1 MKKDKDFEK
10 FNWFLKKYIYPQ
22 RVKIAFIVL
31 LILVGSF
38 IGNLSPFLYGKM
50 LDSIVAFDINHL
62 MRLIIIYFIVTV
74 GTTILSI
81 FEGYMGKMVSFKIV
95 KSSQRDLFNK
105 IVRLKASA
113 FEKYTSGEL
122 ISRLNGDSEGVVS
135 FLLDVITSILN
146 IFINISVSLYFV
158 LKISIKLSSVSIF
171 YIPASLIVTI
181 AARKRFK
188 KLAEKRKIFNDKY
201 FGYVN
206 ETFSNNIGIKCFRLE
221 KKACDKYDNFIS
233 KELDIEKHSMVLGG
247 IIQMLNT
254 LISVISSLYIIY
266 LSGILIK
273 DGLLTIG
280 TMVSFNTYIN
290 KLFASISQI
299 LGLNISKQ
307 TVSVSLDRLIS
318 LISEKSEDM
327 EEYEKELKN
336 EPDYINV
343 RNICFRYNDDSD
355 TVINNLS
362 FSLDS
367 PGFYSFVGKNGCGKS
382 TLAKLLVKLY
392 DVDSGYMEINGID
405 YNNCSIDSLREN
417 ITYIQKEDFF
427 LNDTIYNNLS
437 LANERVSAED
447 IYISCQAVGIDEFI
461 NSLPDK
467 YDTVVGEGGST
478 LSSGQRQK
486 LNIARALLKKTKIL
500 IFDET
505 TSNLDGESEKNVIA
519 ILKKISKYSIVIF
532 ISHKVLSIVQ
542 SDRIFLM
549 ENGNIVD
556 SGTHEQLSKNNDMYR
571 ELFKYSDP

>member
-343 RNICFRYNDDSD
+343 RNVCFRYNDDSD

-382 TLAKLLVKLY
+382 TLAKLLVKVY

>member
-22 RVKIAFIVL
+22 RVKIVFIVL

-343 RNICFRYNDDSD
+343 RNVCFRYNDDSD

>member
-22 RVKIAFIVL
+22 RVKIVFIVL

-221 KKACDKYDNFIS
+221 KKACDKYDNFIL

-343 RNICFRYNDDSD
+343 RNVCFRYNDDSD

>member
-343 RNICFRYNDDSD
+343 RNVCFRYNDDSD

-556 SGTHEQLSKNNDMYR
+556 SGTHEQLSKNNDIYR
-571 ELFKYSDP
+571 ELFKYSDS

>member
-221 KKACDKYDNFIS
+221 KKACDKYDNFIL

-343 RNICFRYNDDSD
+343 RNVCFRYNDDSD

>member
-343 RNICFRYNDDSD
+343 RNVCFRYNDDSD